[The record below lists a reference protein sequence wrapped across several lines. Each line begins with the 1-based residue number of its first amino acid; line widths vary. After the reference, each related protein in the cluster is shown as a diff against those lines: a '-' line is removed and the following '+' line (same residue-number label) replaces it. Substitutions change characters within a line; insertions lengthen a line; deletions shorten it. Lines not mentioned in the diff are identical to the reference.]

1 MPSLTIAG
9 FVAAAGETGGT
20 LILSNP
26 SAALNS
32 IRGAVEKV
40 VPLPALAALIVGLL
54 IGYALGRFF
63 GDDLAE
69 SRTFNYLSG
78 KRRLRR

>member
-1 MPSLTIAG
+1 MPSLAIAG
-9 FVAAAGETGGT
+9 FVAAAGENVGT
-20 LILSNP
+20 LILSKP
-26 SAALNS
+26 VAVFNS
-32 IRGAVEKV
+32 LKSAVEKV
-40 VPLPALAALIVGLL
+40 VPLSAIAALIVGLL

-69 SRTFNYLSG
+69 SRTFGYLSG

>member
-9 FVAAAGETGGT
+9 FVAAGENGGT
-20 LILSNP
+20 LILSNST
-26 SAALNS
+26 SALSS
-32 IRGAVEKV
+32 IRSAVEKV
-40 VPLPALAALIVGLL
+40 VPLPAIAALIVGLL

-63 GDDLAE
+63 GDDIAE
-69 SRTFNYLSG
+69 SRTFGYLSG